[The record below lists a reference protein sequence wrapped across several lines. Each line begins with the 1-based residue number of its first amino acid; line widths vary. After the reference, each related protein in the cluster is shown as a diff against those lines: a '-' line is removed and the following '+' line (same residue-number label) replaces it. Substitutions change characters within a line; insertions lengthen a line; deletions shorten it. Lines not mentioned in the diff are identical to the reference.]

1 MMSKSKEVKQL
12 IAQVLTWQGWRVEVK
27 AHGWMI
33 YPPDTTLSGVMVHRS
48 PSDHRWLK
56 NVTSEL
62 RKRGAPV

>member
-1 MMSKSKEVKQL
+1 MMSSKDVKQL
-12 IAQVLTWQGWRVEVK
+12 IAQVQSWNGWRVEEK
-27 AHGWMI
+27 AKGWMI
-33 YPPDTTLSGVMVHRS
+33 YPPDKNQSGVMVHRT

>member
-1 MMSKSKEVKQL
+1 MGSSKEVKQL
-12 IAQVLTWQGWRVEVK
+12 IERVLTWQGWRVEEK
-27 AHGWMI
+27 SMGWMI
-33 YPPDTTLSGVMVHRS
+33 YPPDKSLSGVMVHKT

>member
-1 MMSKSKEVKQL
+1 MSKNKEVKQL
-12 IAQVLTWQGWRVEVK
+12 IEKVLTWQGWRVEVK
-27 AHGWMI
+27 ASGWMI
-33 YPPDTTLSGVMVHRS
+33 YGPDKSQSGVMVHRS

>member
-1 MMSKSKEVKQL
+1 MMSSKDVKQL
-12 IAQVLTWQGWRVEVK
+12 IAQVQSWNGWRVEEK
-27 AHGWMI
+27 AKGWMI
-33 YPPDTTLSGVMVHRS
+33 YPPDKNLSGVMVHRT